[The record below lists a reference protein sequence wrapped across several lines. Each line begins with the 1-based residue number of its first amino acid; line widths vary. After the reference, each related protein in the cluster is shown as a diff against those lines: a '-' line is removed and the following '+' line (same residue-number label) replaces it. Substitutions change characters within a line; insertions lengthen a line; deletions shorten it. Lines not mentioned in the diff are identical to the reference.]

1 MLFLKCNKIL
11 KETRQ
16 ALGDISEKM
25 AELEKKNRSMK
36 AIIKSMIEGIIVV
49 DKDTNILA
57 INHSAE
63 NIFGISKKDT
73 EGKLLLEVI
82 RNSDIADLA
91 NDVLKKGTYIS
102 KELLLTWPIDGIFII
117 NASAIIESEGIIGCV
132 LVVHDIT
139 ELRKLELMRKDFVAN
154 VSHEL
159 KTPLTSI
166 KGFIETLLEGALD
179 DKENSRNFL
188 KIIQN
193 HASRLDNLLNDLL
206 DLSYL
211 ESKEVVLKADKIKL
225 KDLVDEILAGFK
237 AQLKKKS
244 INVKN
249 EISPDLVIKADKDRF
264 NQVLTNFI
272 DNAVKFNKENGFIKI
287 YSELSDSKIKIYIE
301 DNGAGIPAK
310 DLPRIFERFYRVDKA
325 RSRELG
331 GTGLG
336 LSIIKHIIELHK
348 GEVGV
353 ESTEGA
359 GSKFWFI
366 IPK

>member
-1 MLFLKCNKIL
+1 MLFLRNKKRL
-11 KETRQ
+11 NETMQ
-16 ALGDISEKM
+16 ALDNISGKM
-25 AELEKKNRSMK
+25 AQLEKKNRSMK
-36 AIIKSMIEGIIVV
+36 AVIRSMVEGVVVV
-49 DKDTNILA
+49 DNDTRILA

-63 NIFGISKKDT
+63 KIFDISKEDT

-82 RNSDIADLA
+82 RNSDIADLVG
-91 NDVLKKGTYIS
+91 NVLKKGVYIS
-102 KELLLTWPIDGIFII
+102 KELSLTWPVNGVFAI
-117 NASAIIESEGIIGCV
+117 NASSIVESEDIIGCV
-132 LVVHDIT
+132 LVIHDIT

-166 KGFIETLLEGALD
+166 KGFLETLLSGALD
-179 DKENSRNFL
+179 DKENSSNFL

-193 HASRLDNLLNDLL
+193 HTGRLDNLLNDLL

-211 ESKEVVLKADKIKL
+211 ESKEVVLRMDKIEL
-225 KDLVDEILAGFK
+225 KDLVNEILSGFK
-237 AQLKKKS
+237 VQLKKKQ
-244 INVKN
+244 INIEN
-249 EISPDLVIKADKDRF
+249 ELFPDLIIKADKDRI
-264 NQVLTNFI
+264 NQVLVNLI
-272 DNAVKFNKENGFIKI
+272 DNAIKFNKENGFIKI
-287 YSELSDSKIKIYIE
+287 YSELSDGKVKVYIE
-301 DNGAGIPAK
+301 DSGAGIPLK

-336 LSIIKHIIELHK
+336 LSIAKHIIELHK

-359 GSKFWFI
+359 GSKFWFTLL
-366 IPK
+366 K